1 MIMGGCK
8 NMWTAKS
15 YAALPHMYRLRLEI
29 WIVLE
34 FKEQK

>member
-8 NMWTAKS
+8 NMWTVKF
-15 YAALPHMYRLRLEI
+15 YAALPHMYHLKPGI